1 MILITGASGNVGSE
15 VLKQVIA
22 TGAKPRAMYRN
33 QRAAASAPKG
43 VEVAIADF
51 VKPEE
56 LKRAVRGVEKLFLL
70 CAPVPELPQLE
81 NNAVDA
87 AKSAGVKHI
96 VKLSAIGAGEGAHAF
111 ARGHQASE
119 RKVHDSGLAYTF
131 LRPTGFMQNFL
142 LYAGTIQAQGA
153 FYGSGS
159 EAPVGYIDVRDIA
172 AVATKVLTS
181 SGHENKIYEL
191 TGPEAL
197 SYSDV
202 ANKLAVAL
210 GKAVRYVPVPEPQA
224 RQGMIGSGMPEWTA
238 DAILDLQH
246 FYDAG
251 KAGAIS
257 EDVERVTGRTPISFD
272 KFARDFR
279 DAFRAAVAS

>member
-22 TGAKPRAMYRN
+22 TGAKPRAMYRS
-33 QRAAASAPKG
+33 QQAGASAPKE
-43 VEVAIADF
+43 VDVAIADF
-51 VKPEE
+51 AKPEE
-56 LKRAVRGVEKLFLL
+56 LQRAFRGVERLFLL

-81 NNAVDA
+81 GNAVDA

-96 VKLSAIGAGEGAHAF
+96 VKLSAIGAGEGAHTF

-119 RKVHDSGLAYTF
+119 GKLRESGIAYTL
-131 LRPTGFMQNFL
+131 LRPNGFMQNFL
-142 LYAGTIQAQGA
+142 LYAGTIQSQGA

-159 EAPVGYIDVRDIA
+159 EAPVSHIYIGDIA
-172 AVATKVLTS
+172 AVAAKALTSS

-202 ANKLAVAL
+202 AKKIGTAI
-210 GKAVRYVPVPEPQA
+210 GKPVKYVRV
-224 RQGMIGSGMPEWTA
+224 
-238 DAILDLQH
+238 
-246 FYDAG
+246 
-251 KAGAIS
+251 
-257 EDVERVTGRTPISFD
+257 
-272 KFARDFR
+272 
-279 DAFRAAVAS
+279 